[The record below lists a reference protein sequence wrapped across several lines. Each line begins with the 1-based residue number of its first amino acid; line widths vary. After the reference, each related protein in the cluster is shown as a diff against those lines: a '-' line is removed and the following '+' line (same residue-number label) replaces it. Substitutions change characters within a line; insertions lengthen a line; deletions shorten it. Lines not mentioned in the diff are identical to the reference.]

1 MTHQSSHNSLNV
13 FRQPKAFYMIFSVEL
28 WERFGFYG
36 MQAILTLY
44 MVHHLKLPETASF
57 VLFGAFTALVYGGG
71 SIGGW
76 LGDKVLG
83 TKRVILLGATT
94 LGIGYLILAVAS
106 NSSFMVYLAMGVIAI
121 GNCLFKANPS
131 SLLSK
136 LYTEDDPRLHGA
148 FTMYYMSI
156 NIGAFVSMLIT
167 PVLASKFGWNAAFM
181 LSFIGMMAAV
191 LNFIL
196 CSGWT
201 KAYGSAADFLPVNK
215 SYLLLTIIGTVIA
228 SFIAA
233 WLLQHLDFAHGILTI
248 IAVIAVGIYFK
259 EAFALKGTERAK
271 MLVAFVLMLEAIIF
285 WVLYNQMPMSLNFFA
300 VHNVTRNIFGI
311 AIEPAQFQSL
321 NPFWIM
327 LASPLLAM
335 IYNVLGDKLPIA
347 TKFAIGMVLCS
358 LAFLIL
364 PLGAHY
370 ANAQGMVSSYW
381 VVLSYGLQSVGE
393 LMIAGLG
400 LAMIAQLVPQ
410 RLMGFI
416 MGIWMLTTAV
426 ASILAGYVAALTAA
440 PKGITDPLQTLP
452 IYSHVFLEIGVS
464 TAVVALLMVMTA
476 PMLTRVIQGS
486 PRDKATAQALSS

>member
-1 MTHQSSHNSLNV
+1 
-13 FRQPKAFYMIFSVEL
+13 MIFSVEL

-83 TKRVILLGATT
+83 TKRIILLGATT
-94 LGIGYLILAVAS
+94 LGIGYLLLGLAS
-106 NSSFMVYLAMGVIAI
+106 DSTYMVYLAMGVIAI

-136 LYTEDDPRLHGA
+136 LYAEDDPRLHGA

-167 PVLASKFGWNAAFM
+167 PILASHFGWNAAFM
-181 LSFIGMMAAV
+181 LSFVGMMAAV
-191 LNFIL
+191 LNFML
-196 CSGWT
+196 CSRWV
-201 KAYGSAADFLPVNK
+201 KDYGSPADFKPLKK
-215 SYLLLTIIGTVIA
+215 STFLAVIAGTVAA
-228 SFIAA
+228 SFISA
-233 WLLQHLDFAHGILTI
+233 WLLQHLTVAHWILTI
-248 IAVIAVGIYFK
+248 VAIAAIAFFFK
-259 EAFALKGTERAK
+259 EAFALKGNDRAK
-271 MLVAFVLMLEAIIF
+271 MLVAFVLMIQAVIF
-285 WVLYNQMPMSLNFFA
+285 FILYMQMPTSLNFFA
-300 VHNVTRNIFGI
+300 VHNVTHDIFGI
-311 AIEPAQFQSL
+311 PVEPAQFQAL
-321 NPFWIM
+321 NPLWIM

-335 IYNVLGDKLPIA
+335 LYNVMGDKLPIA
-347 TKFAIGMVLCS
+347 TKFAIGMLLCC
-358 LAFLIL
+358 LAFLVL
-364 PLGAHY
+364 PLGAKF
-370 ANAQGMVSSYW
+370 ANAQGIVSSGW

-393 LMIAGLG
+393 LMISGLG
-400 LAMIAQLVPQ
+400 LAMVAQLVPQ

-416 MGIWMLTTAV
+416 MGIWLLTTAV

-452 IYSHVFLEIGVS
+452 IYSHVFMEIGIS
-464 TAVVALLMVMTA
+464 TAVIAILMLLTA
-476 PMLTRVIQGS
+476 PMLTRIINGGKQGS
-486 PRDKATAQALSS
+486 LTEKTA